1 MVNDV
6 ISISL
11 MSKLFKNAKCK
22 LSYGAMQLYQNVL
35 NNHFNSLEETID
47 NLNEFALFKNE
58 IPNYSKYEVLFT
70 ELQNANFIQID
81 IKRITFY
88 NVWSKYIEI
97 HRLKTI
103 NNKLQD
109 ANTFKDNVFKSQTLL
124 ETVAMKSK
132 VSLADVK
139 GLLEVFFAEQ
149 ESIGKQYYNEADCR
163 KHFIYWSNNNISNL
177 QKPKVISKSKILG
190 NE

>member
-1 MVNDV
+1 MLNDV

-11 MSKLFKNAKCK
+11 MSQLFKNAKCK
-22 LSYGAMQLYQNVL
+22 LTYGAMQLYQNVL

-47 NLNEFALFKNE
+47 NLNEFTLFKNE

-103 NNKLQD
+103 NNKLKD

-132 VSLADVK
+132 VSLVDVK
-139 GLLEVFFAEQ
+139 GLLEMFFAEQ

-163 KHFIYWSNNNISNL
+163 KHFIYWSNNNISKV

>member
-1 MVNDV
+1 MLNDV

-11 MSKLFKNAKCK
+11 MSQLFKNAKCK
-22 LSYGAMQLYQNVL
+22 LTYGAMQLYQNVL

-70 ELQNANFIQID
+70 ELQNANFIHID

-103 NNKLQD
+103 NNKLKD

-132 VSLADVK
+132 VSLVDVK
-139 GLLEVFFAEQ
+139 GLLEMFFAEQ

-163 KHFIYWSNNNISNL
+163 KHFIYWSNNNISKV

>member
-1 MVNDV
+1 MLNDV

-11 MSKLFKNAKCK
+11 MSQLFKNAKCK

-132 VSLADVK
+132 VSLVDVK
-139 GLLEVFFAEQ
+139 GLLEMFFAEQ

-163 KHFIYWSNNNISNL
+163 KHFIYWSNNNISKV

>member
-132 VSLADVK
+132 VSLVDVK
-139 GLLEVFFAEQ
+139 GLLEMFFAEQ

-163 KHFIYWSNNNISNL
+163 KHFIYWSNNNISKV

>member
-1 MVNDV
+1 MLNDV

-132 VSLADVK
+132 VSLVDVK
-139 GLLEVFFAEQ
+139 GLLEMFFAEQ

-163 KHFIYWSNNNISNL
+163 KHFIYWSNNNISKV